1 MMQQHAKGLRG
12 VIHCFSYS
20 KEMAQEYVK
29 MGFHIGVGGVVT
41 FKNSKKLKE
50 VVADIPMEKILLE
63 NGFAVS
69 CTGSESRKTQ
79 FFSEYSLYR
88 SGDRAA
94 QRNQLR

>member
-29 MGFHIGVGGVVT
+29 MGFRIGVGGVVT

-50 VVADIPMEKILLE
+50 VVADIPMERFCWRQIRRILHRLRIEENAILL
-63 NGFAVS
+63 
-69 CTGSESRKTQ
+69 
-79 FFSEYSLYR
+79 
-88 SGDRAA
+88 
-94 QRNQLR
+94 